1 MEKDK
6 LIYLVDIG
14 LFISF
19 ILVAITG
26 IIKFPGLL
34 SVFGIGYGSI
44 PISGLSKL
52 HDWSGIAMS
61 ILVII
66 HLALH
71 WNWIVV
77 TTKRY
82 LGKKN

>member
-1 MEKDK
+1 MRKDT
-6 LIYLVDIG
+6 LNWLVDIG
-14 LFISF
+14 LIITF
-19 ILVAITG
+19 ILVAVTG

-34 SVFGIGYGSI
+34 SVFGIGYGNI
-44 PISGLSKL
+44 PISGLSRL
-52 HDWSGIAMS
+52 HDWSGIAMTV
-61 ILVII
+61 LVII

-82 LGKKN
+82 LGRK

>member
-1 MEKDK
+1 MRKDT
-6 LIYLVDIG
+6 INWLVDIG
-14 LFISF
+14 LIITF
-19 ILVAITG
+19 ILVAVTG

-34 SVFGIGYGSI
+34 STFGIGYGNLPKAEVSM
-44 PISGLSKL
+44 L
-52 HDWSGIAMS
+52 HDWSGIAMAV
-61 ILVII
+61 LVII

-82 LGKKN
+82 LGRK

>member
-1 MEKDK
+1 MRRDL

-14 LFISF
+14 LLISF
-19 ILVAITG
+19 LLVAITG

-52 HDWSGIAMS
+52 HDWSGVAMS
-61 ILVII
+61 ILVLM

-82 LGKKN
+82 LGRK